1 MIVLMASGNA
11 AILSGVFT
19 ESVRTLSAT
28 IAAELAEVVFGGAHY
43 TVLFYLGTLL
53 FLVTFVINSV
63 GDWIIHRMKRRLGVL
78 S

>member
-11 AILSGVFT
+11 AILALDPT
-19 ESVRTLSAT
+19 ESVRTMAAT
-28 IAAELAEVVFGGAHY
+28 IAAELGEVVVGGAHY

-53 FLVTFVINSV
+53 FITTFVINIA
-63 GDWIIHRMKRRLGVL
+63 GDYAINRMKRKLGVA